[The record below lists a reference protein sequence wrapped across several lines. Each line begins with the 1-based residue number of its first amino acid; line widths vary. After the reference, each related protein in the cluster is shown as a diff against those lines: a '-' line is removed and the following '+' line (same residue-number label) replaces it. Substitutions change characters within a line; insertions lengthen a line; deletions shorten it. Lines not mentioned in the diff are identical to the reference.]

1 MSCEVRRADLVAV
14 EQTGDRFPLRVAGNP
29 KRRVDLVV
37 GVELP
42 IEVDETEDDTGDEG
56 NGRRSGGKY

>member
-1 MSCEVRRADLVAV
+1 MAV